1 MCLGGDGGGGRFVA
15 EFAFLN
21 TQDKSITI
29 HPMLIF
35 EGSDCREN
43 LLCTLGKLAPQ
54 ISRLEGATIHVK
66 GRQLRL
72 KIFTLFELCALNAV
86 LGKQGSSVTYFDP
99 WTKVRLDHIRNN
111 KKKLVSPTDNI
122 CFLHLPP
129 VLTSMGSSL
138 GKISLF
144 CLLFLDSIF
153 TIKPVLVNQH
163 ETCCCS
169 DRSLR
174 WR

>member
-1 MCLGGDGGGGRFVA
+1 MYENLYKNKQGKYVNTKKKTCVLSVRNLKEYIEKMANKESENLIQSEEVHLCLGGDGGGGRFVA

-54 ISRLEGATIHVK
+54 ISRLEGATINVK

-72 KIFTLFELCALNAV
+72 KIFALFDLCALNAV
-86 LGKQGSSVTYFDP
+86 LE
-99 WTKVRLDHIRNN
+99 N
-111 KKKLVSPTDNI
+111 KAAV
-122 CFLHLPP
+122 
-129 VLTSMGSSL
+129 
-138 GKISLF
+138 
-144 CLLFLDSIF
+144 
-153 TIKPVLVNQH
+153 
-163 ETCCCS
+163 
-169 DRSLR
+169 
-174 WR
+174 